1 MKNPRICA
9 VIVDKDLASIREVEP
24 LVSLYEVRIDLIGDG
39 WSEVINELEKPWLAC
54 NRRADEGG
62 QWRKNETE
70 RIQELFKALEL
81 GASIIDVEFKTEDIE
96 GIVGSIKNKA
106 RCLVS
111 FHDLKETASLDGLK
125 KIVRQELEAGAD
137 ICKVV
142 TTAQRLEDNL
152 LPLKLIR
159 EFPKSSIV
167 SFAMGPLGLASRI
180 LLPLVGGEFT
190 YAAIK
195 KGGESAPGQVTVREL
210 SKIYEM
216 VAQ

>member
-39 WSEVINELEKPWLAC
+39 WSEVINELGKPWLAC

-62 QWRKNETE
+62 QWRRSETE
-70 RIQELFKALEL
+70 RIQELFKALEI
-81 GASIIDVEFKTEDIE
+81 GASIVDVELRTAGLEEIVKT
-96 GIVGSIKNKA
+96 IKNKA

-111 FHDLKETASLDGLK
+111 FHDLKETSSLDGLK
-125 KIVRQELEAGAD
+125 KIVKRELEAGAD

-142 TTAQRLEDNL
+142 TTAQRLDDNL
-152 LPLKLIR
+152 LLLKLLS

-195 KGGESAPGQVTVREL
+195 KGGESAPGQITVSEL
-210 SKIYEM
+210 NRIYEM